1 MLGIFTSRK
10 LSTTFKTRKE
20 RNGSMKPLRIVSN
33 LTDIQE
39 HNGVSL
45 SATLRCVCG
54 GEVFEVSHTGKQ
66 TKGLFAPLI
75 LPRGGQLCVMARC
88 PACGEAVCLYDS
100 RTDGRHPQEADHVSA
115 TPFAMKQRSEWRIDI
130 RLNYFPEQLRTDA
143 GEYSNNFENL
153 FADIRPS
160 APDTKTYTLLEI

>member
-1 MLGIFTSRK
+1 
-10 LSTTFKTRKE
+10 
-20 RNGSMKPLRIVSN
+20 MKPLRIVSS

-45 SATLRCVCG
+45 SATLRCACG
-54 GEVFEVSHTGKQ
+54 GEVFEIFHTGKQ
-66 TKGLFAPLI
+66 TKGLLAPLI

-100 RTDGRHPQEADHVSA
+100 RTDGRHPQEADHVPV
-115 TPFAMKQRSEWRIDI
+115 TPLIMKQGSEWRIDI

-143 GEYSNNFENL
+143 GEYSNNFETL

-160 APDTKTYTLLEI
+160 APDTKTYTLLEM